1 MSKGTDI
8 ILSSTSSIDGVK
20 VEEYLDFISAQ
31 VVAGTGFLSDF
42 TASFTDFFGGYSGTY
57 QKQLAML
64 NEQTINLLKDKA
76 RKLGADAVLC
86 LRVDYDEISGKGM
99 MMFMATASGTAVKLE
114 NFDEKKSKMN
124 SEKLSKED
132 LKALLFKQDLLNSIK
147 QSSYVMN
154 TETWR
159 FIIDNKIEEVIPYIF
174 EVIGNSQQ
182 NVVIGQKYHI
192 VNLEEIKGYGKILF
206 SSISE
211 ADAIE
216 WLYKGIEQ
224 KGKVADFALEII
236 KENGLFSFEKVV
248 EKLNSENPDIRRFSL
263 KLVEADKNFYEK
275 LDIEALS
282 KLVSLIEKKFPPSP
296 IFVQDKGMLSK
307 RKEVWKC
314 ECGRINSRATEI
326 CDCGKDIF
334 GFKVDEFN
342 NIMAINII
350 NQKITALKSVFN

>member
-1 MSKGTDI
+1 
-8 ILSSTSSIDGVK
+8 
-20 VEEYLDFISAQ
+20 
-31 VVAGTGFLSDF
+31 
-42 TASFTDFFGGYSGTY
+42 
-57 QKQLAML
+57 
-64 NEQTINLLKDKA
+64 
-76 RKLGADAVLC
+76 
-86 LRVDYDEISGKGM
+86 
-99 MMFMATASGTAVKLE
+99 
-114 NFDEKKSKMN
+114 
-124 SEKLSKED
+124 
-132 LKALLFKQDLLNSIK
+132 
-147 QSSYVMN
+147 MN

-314 ECGRINSRATEI
+314 ECGRIKSRATEI